1 MSPCHP
7 IPVNVGLVNKNR
19 NLNHML
25 IWIEWLD
32 SNLSNPHIK
41 GDTRCRGMKTGL
53 CNHMTQQQ
61 FTSAS
66 NDAVQDQSPSANGGK
81 FGLTV
86 SAAARITKMLADEPD
101 GSFFR
106 VAVLGGGC
114 SGFQYDFSID
124 ATKQPDDCVFTAHDV
139 EIVID
144 SMSLELVD
152 TAELDYK
159 QDLMGSYFAVN
170 NPNATA
176 SCGCGTSFSV

>member
-1 MSPCHP
+1 
-7 IPVNVGLVNKNR
+7 
-19 NLNHML
+19 
-25 IWIEWLD
+25 
-32 SNLSNPHIK
+32 
-41 GDTRCRGMKTGL
+41 
-53 CNHMTQQQ
+53 MTQQQ
-61 FTSAS
+61 GTSAS
-66 NDAVQDQSPSANGGK
+66 KDAVQGQAPVTNGGN

-86 SAAARITKMLADEPD
+86 SAAARITKMLANEPD

-124 ATKQPDDCVFTAHDV
+124 VTKQPDDCVFSAHDV

-144 SMSLELVD
+144 AMSLELVD
-152 TAELDYK
+152 AAELDYK

>member
-1 MSPCHP
+1 
-7 IPVNVGLVNKNR
+7 
-19 NLNHML
+19 
-25 IWIEWLD
+25 
-32 SNLSNPHIK
+32 
-41 GDTRCRGMKTGL
+41 MK
-53 CNHMTQQQ
+53 QQQ
-61 FTSAS
+61 GTSAS
-66 NDAVQDQSPSANGGK
+66 KDAVQGQAPVTNGGN

-124 ATKQPDDCVFTAHDV
+124 VTKQPDDCVFSAHDV

-144 SMSLELVD
+144 AMSLELVD
-152 TAELDYK
+152 AAELDYK

>member
-1 MSPCHP
+1 
-7 IPVNVGLVNKNR
+7 
-19 NLNHML
+19 
-25 IWIEWLD
+25 
-32 SNLSNPHIK
+32 
-41 GDTRCRGMKTGL
+41 
-53 CNHMTQQQ
+53 MTQQQ
-61 FTSAS
+61 GTSAS
-66 NDAVQDQSPSANGGK
+66 KDVVQNQAADCKEGY
-81 FGLTV
+81 FGLTA
-86 SAAARITKMLADEPD
+86 SAAARITKMLTDEPE

-114 SGFQYDFSID
+114 SGFQYEFSID
-124 ATKQPDDCVFTAHDV
+124 ATKKSDDCVFFAHDV

-144 SMSLELVD
+144 AISLELVD

>member
-1 MSPCHP
+1 
-7 IPVNVGLVNKNR
+7 
-19 NLNHML
+19 
-25 IWIEWLD
+25 
-32 SNLSNPHIK
+32 
-41 GDTRCRGMKTGL
+41 
-53 CNHMTQQQ
+53 MTQKKVK
-61 FTSAS
+61 SAS
-66 NDAVQDQSPSANGGK
+66 KDAVKDQVAVANGNK

-124 ATKQPDDCVFTAHDV
+124 VTKQPDDCVFIAHGV
-139 EIVID
+139 QIVID
-144 SMSLELVD
+144 TMSLELVD

>member
-1 MSPCHP
+1 
-7 IPVNVGLVNKNR
+7 
-19 NLNHML
+19 
-25 IWIEWLD
+25 
-32 SNLSNPHIK
+32 
-41 GDTRCRGMKTGL
+41 
-53 CNHMTQQQ
+53 MTQSQG
-61 FTSAS
+61 TSAS
-66 NDAVQDQSPSANGGK
+66 KDAVQGQAPVTNGGN

-124 ATKQPDDCVFTAHDV
+124 VTKQPDDCVFSEHDV

-144 SMSLELVD
+144 AMSLELVEA
-152 TAELDYK
+152 AELDYK

>member
-1 MSPCHP
+1 M
-7 IPVNVGLVNKNR
+7 R
-19 NLNHML
+19 
-25 IWIEWLD
+25 
-32 SNLSNPHIK
+32 
-41 GDTRCRGMKTGL
+41 
-53 CNHMTQQQ
+53 QQQ
-61 FTSAS
+61 VTSVS
-66 NDAVQDQSPSANGGK
+66 KDAVQDQAPVANSGR
-81 FGLTV
+81 FGLTL
-86 SAAARITKMLADEPD
+86 SAAARISKMLAHEPD

-124 ATKQPDDCVFTAHDV
+124 VAKQPDDCVFTAHDV

-144 SMSLELVD
+144 ATSLELVD

>member
-1 MSPCHP
+1 
-7 IPVNVGLVNKNR
+7 
-19 NLNHML
+19 
-25 IWIEWLD
+25 
-32 SNLSNPHIK
+32 
-41 GDTRCRGMKTGL
+41 
-53 CNHMTQQQ
+53 MTKQQG
-61 FTSAS
+61 TPAS
-66 NDAVQDQSPSANGGK
+66 KDAVQEQAPVANGGK
-81 FGLTV
+81 FSLTE
-86 SAAARITKMLADEPD
+86 SAAARITKLLLDEPD

-124 ATKQPDDCVFTAHDV
+124 VTKQPDDRVFTEHDV

-144 SMSLELVD
+144 AMSLELVD